1 MVVMAKRDKKKSRT
15 SSKKKVGKFKTAYR
29 EVMTDRVRIL
39 LASLAVIAFVVVV
52 IVFVYL

>member
-1 MVVMAKRDKKKSRT
+1 MAKRDNKKSKT
-15 SSKKKVGKFKTAYR
+15 ISKKKVGKYKAAYR

-39 LASLAVIAFVVVV
+39 LASLAVISFVIVV

>member
-1 MVVMAKRDKKKSRT
+1 MAKRDKKKSKT
-15 SSKKKVGKFKTAYR
+15 SSKKKVGKFKAAYR

-52 IVFVYL
+52 IVFMYL